1 MHDATTEHSDLR
13 CDGKKKTLTVADL
26 HLTFSVDDDDDDD
39 DDDNGEYYNIGNDF
53 LSNDYKGNNNIN
65 FNKSVKKISNNI
77 NKTE

>member
-1 MHDATTEHSDLR
+1 M
-13 CDGKKKTLTVADL
+13 
-26 HLTFSVDDDDDDD
+26 HLTFSVDDDDDD

-77 NKTE
+77 NITK

>member
-13 CDGKKKTLTVADL
+13 CDGKKKTSTVADL
-26 HLTFSVDDDDDDD
+26 HLTFSVDDDDDN
-39 DDDNGEYYNIGNDF
+39 DNYNIGNDF

-77 NKTE
+77 NITK